1 MKTLNRDYLGQKIKE
16 SKKTMKQLSEESKK
30 VDPAGKGVVPMTFSR
45 AKNYENEIYVNSLMI
60 VCETLG
66 ISPLC
71 RNLWIDVEAE

>member
-1 MKTLNRDYLGQKIKE
+1 MKVLNREYLGQKIKE
-16 SKKTMKQLSEESKK
+16 SRKTMKQLSEESKK

-45 AKNYENEIYVNSLMI
+45 SKNNECQIYVHSLMI

-71 RNLWIDVEAE
+71 RNLWIDVESE